1 MHLAKTFMQIA
12 IRARAARLG
21 GSAGI
26 ALERLATWLETSDA
40 ATPEAARN
48 LGNIFGR
55 AMNHVGAGQ

>member
-1 MHLAKTFMQIA
+1 MDLAKTFMLIA

-21 GSAGI
+21 GSSGV
-26 ALERLATWLETSDA
+26 ALERLAAWLETSSA

-55 AMNHVGAGQ
+55 AMNHVGGNE